1 MLNNAGITSA
11 DRKCV
16 AAAENLAHETDAP
29 AAAIELADGRLIT
42 GKTSVLMGC
51 ASASMLNALKAL
63 AGIEDITLIDPEV
76 IKPIEDLKTQHLGAN
91 NPQLHINET
100 DKNAELALKQ
110 LDNLKHSEMHCSVM
124 LSEVDEK
131 VIKELGIRLTCNDR

>member
-1 MLNNAGITSA
+1 M
-11 DRKCV
+11 
-16 AAAENLAHETDAP
+16 E
-29 AAAIELADGRLIT
+29 
-42 GKTSVLMGC
+42 
-51 ASASMLNALKAL
+51 NALYVGGFEMEQKTAMKISMVSIVGNILLSLFKAL

-91 NPQLHINET
+91 NPQLHINEILIALSISAVT
-100 DKNAELALKQ
+100 DKNAGLALKQ